1 MRQKMAAA
9 ISAIVIVFSIAG
21 MSKEKLSATEGGSIL
36 MAVLAYWS
44 EPPAS
49 PGTK

>member
-1 MRQKMAAA
+1 MRQKIAALVTA
-9 ISAIVIVFSIAG
+9 VVVAFSVIS

-36 MAVLAYWS
+36 MACLAYWS